1 MIKKILLFGDFAAK
15 DYDDFWQFDHVF
27 FKTSALLRLG
37 YALRKENFKVKQI
50 HHCSSFNREELD
62 HIIGTFSDGEEILI
76 CISSSFLSSTNRLD
90 YAFHS
95 DTTERDVQDLGGF
108 WGKRA
113 FTFLKN
119 IGYLAKTKYKFKV
132 IMGGFDIRYYKL
144 RYPKERKVWGIDFL
158 DLFIDYYVMGDS
170 HEPIVNI
177 CKGIKPKIETV
188 FEGKYLSSKLVKSPP
203 IRHND
208 WEDFAFTPDP
218 QDYIAPN
225 EALISQIAGGCIFSC
240 SFCTYQGLGKKPHQ
254 FCRSYESLKREI
266 VFNWE
271 NSKTCTYMFVDN
283 MINDYWEKLRYLIRI
298 KDETGIPIR
307 YGAYARLD
315 TIKTKE
321 QAKLFRDSGAAGII
335 FGIESMKKE
344 VGPYLGKMT
353 DGKKIIQSLELFRE
367 AVGETC
373 MTSGSFI
380 SGAPTETK
388 EDLRST
394 FDWLQS
400 EQGKQ
405 LLDHYI
411 FTPLFVEPWVNERNE
426 INKARGNVWKD
437 YKFSDDPDIK
447 MRGTDWVSP
456 WGTYDEF
463 LKLAIEYSNVNNK
476 SVKMEDAMVA
486 SRGIF
491 AMTVIHNVIEGGIDE
506 FVRNVRERTL
516 YFHHDNRDMYKTNT
530 KKLLQNYK
538 KSTLGNYYGAFG

>member
-1 MIKKILLFGDFAAK
+1 MKK
-15 DYDDFWQFDHVF
+15 
-27 FKTSALLRLG
+27 
-37 YALRKENFKVKQI
+37 
-50 HHCSSFNREELD
+50 
-62 HIIGTFSDGEEILI
+62 
-76 CISSSFLSSTNRLD
+76 
-90 YAFHS
+90 
-95 DTTERDVQDLGGF
+95 
-108 WGKRA
+108 
-113 FTFLKN
+113 
-119 IGYLAKTKYKFKV
+119 
-132 IMGGFDIRYYKL
+132 
-144 RYPKERKVWGIDFL
+144 
-158 DLFIDYYVMGDS
+158 
-170 HEPIVNI
+170 
-177 CKGIKPKIETV
+177 
-188 FEGKYLSSKLVKSPP
+188 
-203 IRHND
+203 
-208 WEDFAFTPDP
+208 
-218 QDYIAPN
+218 
-225 EALISQIAGGCIFSC
+225 
-240 SFCTYQGLGKKPHQ
+240 
-254 FCRSYESLKREI
+254 
-266 VFNWE
+266 
-271 NSKTCTYMFVDN
+271 
-283 MINDYWEKLRYLIRI
+283 
-298 KDETGIPIR
+298 
-307 YGAYARLD
+307 
-315 TIKTKE
+315 
-321 QAKLFRDSGAAGII
+321 
-335 FGIESMKKE
+335 KKE